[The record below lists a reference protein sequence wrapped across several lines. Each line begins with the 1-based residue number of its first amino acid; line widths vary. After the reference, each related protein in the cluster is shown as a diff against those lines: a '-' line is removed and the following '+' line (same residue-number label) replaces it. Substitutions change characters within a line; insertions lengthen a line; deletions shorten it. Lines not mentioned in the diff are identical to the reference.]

1 MTMNRHARLK
11 RFLRSEDGSMAV
23 EFSIVGILFLIVALA
38 VIDMSR
44 LAWELNSAKA
54 AARAGA
60 RLAVVS
66 LPVATQLA
74 DYDAVST
81 LGLPGG
87 SAVPA
92 GAVPDY
98 VCTSSG
104 CSNGGTLDTTT
115 FNAIVTRMKRY
126 YGRLT
131 AANVVIE
138 YRHRG
143 LGVAGFIGPDVEPLV
158 TVKVRNLTFR
168 SASLQIFGVTGLTV
182 PSVTTTLTGES
193 LGATS
198 ASI

>member
-1 MTMNRHARLK
+1 MDRRAPLQ

-23 EFSIVGILFLIVALA
+23 EFSIVGILFLIIVLA

-66 LPVATQLA
+66 SPVATQLA
-74 DYDAVST
+74 NYDAVA
-81 LGLPGG
+81 LGVPGG
-87 SAVPA
+87 QPVLEGSAAAP
-92 GAVPDY
+92 PDY
-98 VCTSSG
+98 VCTSTG

-115 FNAIVTRMKRY
+115 FNRIVARMQGY

-143 LGVAGFIGPDVEPLV
+143 LGLAGFIGPDVEPLV
-158 TVKVRNLTFR
+158 TVRVQNLSFQ

>member
-1 MTMNRHARLK
+1 MERRAPLQ
-11 RFLRSEDGSMAV
+11 RFLRSDDGSVAV
-23 EFSIVGILFLIVALA
+23 EFSIVGILFLIIVLA

-66 LPVATQLA
+66 SPVATQLA
-74 DYDAVST
+74 NYDAVST
-81 LGLPGG
+81 LSLPGG
-87 SAVPA
+87 ASVPE
-92 GAVPDY
+92 GSVPDY
-98 VCTSSG
+98 ICTSTG

-115 FNAIVTRMKRY
+115 FNRIVARMQGY

-158 TVKVRNLTFR
+158 TVKVRNLTFQ